1 MRQGGSSFNDRC
13 VPGGIS
19 EVQLRGAKARFDI
32 CPTLASTL
40 DETDSLQTLLSLA
53 SQPAGRLSPI
63 VITLGRALCG
73 RVRGLKALVL
83 SPLIN
88 PCFRGGSKNTFN
100 TVRQSLLSA
109 ISSSFFTLKPAA

>member
-19 EVQLRGAKARFDI
+19 EVQLREAKASFDI
-32 CPTLASTL
+32 CPTPASTL
-40 DETDSLQTLLSLA
+40 DETDSLQTLLRLA

-73 RVRGLKALVL
+73 RVRGFLGGLAGLKTLGEVGHVDAGCEQ
-83 SPLIN
+83 PDAF
-88 PCFRGGSKNTFN
+88 FRELPKKIG
-100 TVRQSLLSA
+100 
-109 ISSSFFTLKPAA
+109 